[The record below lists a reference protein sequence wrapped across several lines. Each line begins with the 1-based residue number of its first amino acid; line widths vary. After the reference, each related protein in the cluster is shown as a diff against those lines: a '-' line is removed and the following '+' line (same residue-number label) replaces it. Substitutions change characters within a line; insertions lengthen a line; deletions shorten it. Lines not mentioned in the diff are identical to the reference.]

1 MKSFSPALRRFWPL
15 VVALAFVTLGVWT
28 VFARILPVAGESQNV
43 IFIHIDTIR
52 ADHLSLYG
60 YSRDTTPN
68 LDKLAQESLVFEQA
82 IAQASWTL
90 PSYASILT
98 SQYPS
103 AHGLVER
110 EECFSSL
117 NSPAGV
123 IEQKG
128 CLSPS
133 KLTLAEVLSERGYK
147 TAAFVGDGDLKSKFG
162 FSQGF
167 NTYIDNARSP
177 EKSFFS
183 TTVPLAEEW
192 LKQNKKNKL
201 FLYLQGYDVH
211 TPYHKPEPYD
221 HMFDETYS
229 GVLADHTKFVLDDH
243 GKPGNILH
251 NIKKLDNKPYLVQ
264 DDGTKILLTQRDI
277 DHIIAHYDGGIRY
290 TDNLIQGFFDR
301 LKQLGLYDN
310 SIVVVFGDHGESIG
324 DDLTRKAEQLDVRM
338 VGHVKVYDE
347 LVRVPLLMK
356 APGLKPGRISSQVQL
371 IDLFPTILDF
381 LNIPQSKDVKNQL
394 QGKSLVSVIEGK
406 ESEQFAYGESHKNA
420 GLSFVRTLKWKL
432 IYQKENG
439 FQLYDLEND
448 PRETRD
454 VFEEYPDVADSL
466 GKNLFEWSFA
476 NLQKQVGQ

>member
-1 MKSFSPALRRFWPL
+1 MLMKSLI
-15 VVALAFVTLGVWT
+15 VTLAFVTLGVWA
-28 VFARILPVAGESQNV
+28 VFARILPVAGELQNV

-68 LDKLAQESLVFEQA
+68 LDKFGQESLVFEQA

-110 EECFSSL
+110 EECLSSL
-117 NSPAGV
+117 NSSPEPV
-123 IEQKG
+123 EIERKG
-128 CLSPS
+128 CLPSS
-133 KLTLAEVLSERGYK
+133 KLTLAEVLNERGYK

-167 NTYIDNARSP
+167 DTYTDNARSP

-192 LKQNKKNKL
+192 LEQNKKSKF

-221 HMFDETYS
+221 HMFDKTYT

-243 GKPGNILH
+243 GKPGNILL
-251 NIKKLDNKPYLVQ
+251 NIEKLDNKPYLVQ
-264 DDGTKILLTQRDI
+264 DDGTKVLLTQRDI

-310 SIVVVFGDHGESIG
+310 SIIVVFGDHGESVG
-324 DDLTRKAEQLDVRM
+324 DDLTRKAEQLDVRL

-347 LVRVPLLMK
+347 LVRVPLLIK

-381 LNIPQSKDVKNQL
+381 LNIPQNKEIRNEI
-394 QGKSLVSVIEGK
+394 QGKSLVSVSENK
-406 ESEQFAYGESHKNA
+406 ESEQFAYGESHKNV
-420 GLSFVRTLKWKL
+420 GLSFIRTLKWKL
-432 IYQKENG
+432 IHQKENG

-448 PRETRD
+448 PGETRD
-454 VFEEYPDVADSL
+454 VAEEHPDVTSSL
-466 GKNLFEWSFA
+466 GKNLFEWSFT
-476 NLQKQVGQ
+476 NLQKQAE